1 MNQESKEILEML
13 NECEVQSLNYEGCV
27 GIRKN
32 KVYRDGELIDTLNTD
47 EKVSE
52 IWEEYKI
59 GEGF

>member
-1 MNQESKEILEML
+1 MNQESKEILGML
-13 NECEVQSLNYEGCV
+13 NGCEVQSLNYEGCV
-27 GIRKN
+27 SIKKN
-32 KVYRDGELIDTLNTD
+32 KVYRDGKVIDTLNTD